1 MFYQDSDGE
10 SSPWDSPLSSARD
23 PVKRKEQIRNK
34 IPRTS
39 TGSAVDSEDENS
51 TAKKNIPPED
61 ASSTKENGSF
71 INVEVNNRKISPRQ
85 EQQSHPNS
93 KKPNLKIKHHQ
104 KVPSFHDFKEP
115 ATHEMEVPDQGFAV
129 TRKHI
134 KGSSYMI
141 SSPEHSVI
149 SNKQPDDETRSWGV
163 PAREREPT
171 SGSNQKLNSSAA
183 LYETVSAPDIT
194 QTLTERAAQVRG
206 AQEIHMSNTDMSGHG
221 QCARNTSD
229 LLKNEK
235 RDFSGVPG
243 VGERMWNVEHG
254 TKQHDVKGPPMYL
267 NYGWNME
274 PVYTDPENAQ
284 LKVSLVTETVPYKD
298 ELHMYQFDYGH
309 RQYYQ
314 AHKDPNEA
322 FMEKLAD
329 KSEKLILRCW
339 REIFGFLRILAGL
352 VTIFLIELITFLG
365 KYIFQVLFVGFLTA
379 LGDHVVKPVL
389 VALFNHF
396 LQPLLIFIFNILYSL
411 HNLWFP
417 ILDVLRG
424 IAQQLATVLQAFR
437 LVEVH
442 TGAKCVTPHVQNV

>member
-39 TGSAVDSEDENS
+39 AGSAVDSEDENS

-115 ATHEMEVPDQGFAV
+115 
-129 TRKHI
+129 
-134 KGSSYMI
+134 
-141 SSPEHSVI
+141 
-149 SNKQPDDETRSWGV
+149 ETRSWGV

-424 IAQQLATVLQAFR
+424 IAQQIATVLQAFR